1 MFIQDSTERIGG
13 LSKPSLEDDNME
25 LDLEALNR
33 IRAKGYKIML
43 VDVEYEDLWY
53 VVSPNGERSV
63 YFRRIKNLIE
73 AFDRQK

>member
-1 MFIQDSTERIGG
+1 
-13 LSKPSLEDDNME
+13 ME

-53 VVSPNGERSV
+53 VIFPNGQRSV
-63 YFRRIKNLIE
+63 YFRRIKDLIE
-73 AFDRQK
+73 AFDRQE